1 MGRAEESLLVESNVG
16 LVSQIARNR
25 FSSRMGD
32 DDLIQSGMIGLWE
45 AAQKWNGKT
54 DFQPFARVCIYNNM
68 LDYVRG
74 LGATHNDTEE
84 LLEILEGD
92 SDDWERL
99 EDAEILER
107 IGRAWPAGSREY
119 MILSNLARGVDKRT
133 VATRMG
139 LKTYQVTRI
148 AKRAMKRVQS
158 GEK

>member
-16 LVSQIARNR
+16 LVSQIARAR

-54 DFQPFARVCIYNNM
+54 EFQPFARVCIYNNM

-74 LGATHNDTEE
+74 LGTKCNDTEE
-84 LLEILEGD
+84 LPENLEDD
-92 SDDWERL
+92 SGGWDRL
-99 EDAEILER
+99 EDAEMLER
-107 IGRAWPAGSREY
+107 IGRAWPAGSREHV
-119 MILSNLARGVDKRT
+119 ILSNLARGADKRT
-133 VATRMG
+133 VAARMG

-148 AKRAMKRVQS
+148 AKRAVRRVQS
-158 GEK
+158 GGK